1 MPNILSIAQS
11 GLAAAQAGLATTSHN
26 ISNQG
31 VAGYT
36 RQQIVQS
43 AAPGQDYGYGY
54 IGNGTNVDTIKRV
67 YNSFLVTQ
75 ANGAQ
80 STKSQYDTYY
90 AQINR
95 INNMMADST
104 SGLAP
109 SMQDFFTSVQN
120 MVSDPSGAASR
131 QSVLSAGQ
139 TLAARFQSMDSQ
151 LRSMQDDV
159 NQQIQGSV
167 TNINSYAQQI
177 AQLNLSISKAQ
188 STGQPPNDLMDQRD
202 QLVTQLSQE
211 SKATVVEQDG
221 NYNVFIGNGQ
231 PLVVG
236 SQANQ
241 LITMSSSTDIGR
253 TEVGYQNANGTL
265 VTLPEG
271 SLTGGNLGGLF
282 NFRSQTLDA
291 TQNALG
297 RIAIGMADT
306 FNAQHK
312 LGVDLNGAA
321 GGNFFNVASPLV
333 TASIKNSGNA
343 VVNASI
349 TNVSALTA
357 SDYRLSY
364 DGTNYTVTRLSD
376 NQSVYSNTTF
386 PAAPIDGVQFTQSS
400 GTMAAGDQYLVR
412 PTVDGASDFNTLI
425 VNTNL
430 IAAATPIRT
439 SAPTTNTGSGSI
451 SAGSIDAS
459 YTSATVATPITLTYN
474 ATAGTFSG
482 FPSSMPVTIMANG
495 TSTTYAAG
503 AAVPYTS
510 GATIAF
516 GGVQVQ
522 ISGAPKNGDTFSI
535 SANTNAAGDNR
546 NILALGALQ
555 TANTLLNGTANYN
568 GAYGQIVSSIG
579 NKTREMQVN
588 SDAQGKLLTSIQG
601 AQQSESG
608 VNLDEEATNLIRYQ
622 QAYQASGKVMQVV
635 SQLFDTLLSIA
646 Q

>member
-31 VAGYT
+31 VAGYN
-36 RQQIVQS
+36 RQQVIQS
-43 AAPGQDYGYGY
+43 NTPGQNYGFGF
-54 IGNGTNVDTIKRV
+54 IGNGTTVDTIKRV
-67 YNSFLVTQ
+67 YDSFMSTQ

-90 AQINR
+90 AQISQ
-95 INNMMADST
+95 INNMLADST

-109 SMQDFFTSVQN
+109 AMQDFFTSVQN
-120 MVSDPSGAASR
+120 LVSDPSGAASR
-131 QSVLSAGQ
+131 QSVLSAAQ
-139 TLAARFQSMDSQ
+139 TLSARFQGMDSQ

-167 TNINSYAQQI
+167 TNINSYAEQI
-177 AQLNLSISKAQ
+177 AKLNLAIAKAQ

-202 QLVTQLSQE
+202 ELVTQLSQE
-211 SKATVVEQDG
+211 SKVMVVEQDG

-236 SQANQ
+236 SQASE
-241 LITMSSSTDIGR
+241 LSLTYSSTDITR
-253 TEVGYQNANGTL
+253 TEVGYRNANGTL

-271 SLTGGNLGGLF
+271 SLTGGNLGALF
-282 NFRSQTLDA
+282 SFRSQTLDA
-291 TQNALG
+291 TQNQLG
-297 RIAIGMADT
+297 RIAVGMAET

-312 LGVDLNGAA
+312 LGIDLSGAA
-321 GGNFFNVASPLV
+321 GGDFFSVAAPKVVADLNNGGSAV
-333 TASIKNSGNA
+333 VDASISDVSG
-343 VVNASI
+343 
-349 TNVSALTA
+349 LTA

-364 DGTNYTVTRLSD
+364 DGSNYTVTRLSD
-376 NQSVYSNTTF
+376 NQSVYSSTTF
-386 PAAPIDGVQFTQSS
+386 PATPIDGVQFTQTS
-400 GTMAAGDQYLVR
+400 GTMNAGDKFLIR
-412 PTVDGASDFNTLI
+412 PTVNGAADFNALI
-425 VNTNL
+425 SNTNL

-439 SAPTTNTGSGSI
+439 GAPVANTGNGSI

-459 YTSATVATPITLTYN
+459 YTSATVATPITLTYDA
-474 ATAGTFSG
+474 ATGSFSG
-482 FPSSMPVTIMANG
+482 FPATLPVTVTLNG
-495 TSTTYAAG
+495 ASTTYAAG
-503 AAVPYTS
+503 TDVPYTN
-510 GATIAF
+510 GATISF

-522 ISGAPKNGDTFSI
+522 ITGAPKDSDTFTI

-546 NILALGALQ
+546 NILALGGLQ

-568 GAYGQIVSSIG
+568 GAYSQIVSSIG

-588 SDAQGKLLTSIQG
+588 SDAQGKLLSSIQA
-601 AQQSESG
+601 AQQSQSG

-635 SQLFDTLLSIA
+635 SDLFDTLLSLGN
-646 Q
+646 

>member
-31 VAGYT
+31 VAGYN
-36 RQQIVQS
+36 RQQVIQS
-43 AAPGQDYGYGY
+43 ASPGQNYGFGY

-67 YNSFLVTQ
+67 YNSFLATQ
-75 ANGAQ
+75 TSGAQ
-80 STKSQYDTYY
+80 SAKSQYDTYY
-90 AQINR
+90 SQINK
-95 INNMMADST
+95 INNMLADST

-109 SMQDFFTSVQN
+109 SIQNFFTAIQN
-120 MVSDPSGAASR
+120 LVSDPSGAASR

-139 TLAARFQSMDSQ
+139 TLAARFQGMDTQ
-151 LRSMQDDV
+151 LRAMQDDV

-177 AQLNLSISKAQ
+177 AQLNLAIAKAQ
-188 STGQPPNDLMDQRD
+188 STGQPPNDLLDQRD
-202 QLVTQLSQE
+202 QLVSQLSQE
-211 SKATVVEQDG
+211 SKVTVIEQDG

-231 PLVVG
+231 PLVVA
-236 SQANQ
+236 STANQ
-241 LITMSSSTDIGR
+241 LVTMASPTDIGR
-253 TEVGYQNANGTL
+253 LEVGYQNANGTL
-265 VTLPEG
+265 VMLPES

-282 NFRSQTLDA
+282 NFRSETLDTA
-291 TQNALG
+291 QNSLG
-297 RIAIGMADT
+297 RIAIAMADT

-312 LGVDLNGAA
+312 LGIDLNGNA
-321 GGNFFNVASPLV
+321 GGDFFSVGAPLV
-333 TASIKNSGNA
+333 TSDTANTGSA
-343 VVNASI
+343 VVDASI
-349 TNVSALTA
+349 TDVNALTA
-357 SDYRLSY
+357 SNYRLSY

-376 NQSVYSNTTF
+376 NKSVYSNTTF
-386 PAAPIDGVQFTQSS
+386 PAAPIDGVQFTQTS
-400 GTMAAGDQYLVR
+400 GTMAAGDEFLIR
-412 PTVDGASDFNTLI
+412 PTINGASDLNALI
-425 VNTNL
+425 SNSNL

-439 SAPTTNTGSGSI
+439 GAPTTNTGTGSI

-459 YTSATVATPITLTYN
+459 YTSATVATPVTLTYD
-474 ATAGTFSG
+474 AAAGTFSG
-482 FPSSMPVTIMANG
+482 FPATLPVTVTVNG
-495 TSTTYAAG
+495 ATTTYAAG
-503 AAVPYTS
+503 APVPYTT

-516 GGVQVQ
+516 GGVQLQ
-522 ISGAPKNGDTFSI
+522 ISGAPHDGDTFTV
-535 SANTNAAGDNR
+535 SANTNAGGDNR

-555 TANTLLNGTANYN
+555 TAHTMLNGTADYN

-588 SDAQGKLLTSIQG
+588 SDAQNKLLTSLQA

-635 SQLFDTLLSIA
+635 SELFDTLLSIR
-646 Q
+646 